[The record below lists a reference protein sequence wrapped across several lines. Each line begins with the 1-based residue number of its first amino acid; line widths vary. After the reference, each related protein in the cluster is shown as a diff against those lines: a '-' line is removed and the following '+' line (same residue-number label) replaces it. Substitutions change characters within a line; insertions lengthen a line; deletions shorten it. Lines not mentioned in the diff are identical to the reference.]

1 MVPDTS
7 PPAMIVQ
14 FDPAQTSA
22 QAIGQ
27 QAKIGL
33 ESDSFVPTTFA
44 VNVVSPQ
51 PELLNVAA
59 LNPVRFFA
67 ETDLFVHEVQPGQLT
82 LDNYLF
88 GCGTCMDAIL
98 NQLPGVNGVASVE
111 RQAVPGGT
119 ALAVVGFDP
128 SVVTK
133 EDVAQ
138 AAKGI
143 LETDVLLGSTVTV
156 HFDDT
161 N

>member
-1 MVPDTS
+1 MVTVSP

-51 PELLNVAA
+51 PALLNVAA

-67 ETDLFVHEVQPGQLT
+67 ETDLFVHEVQPDRLT
-82 LDNYLF
+82 LHNNLSGSGHSID
-88 GCGTCMDAIL
+88 
-98 NQLPGVNGVASVE
+98 
-111 RQAVPGGT
+111 
-119 ALAVVGFDP
+119 ALAN
-128 SVVTK
+128 
-133 EDVAQ
+133 Q
-138 AAKGI
+138 
-143 LETDVLLGSTVTV
+143 
-156 HFDDT
+156 
-161 N
+161 